1 MASTEQ
7 AVSTLNNLIET
18 CRDGQEGFKTAAEG
32 VDNSELKEL
41 LYSYS
46 QQRAGFVGE
55 LQDEVRRL
63 GGEPDTTGSVT
74 ASLHRGWM
82 DLRAA
87 VTGGDDTAVLAE
99 CGRGE
104 EAAMSNYRAAFNVD
118 LPASCRQMVERQ
130 FAEIKEA
137 HNHIRNLDRAAG
149 AGA

>member
-7 AVSTLNNLIET
+7 VISTLNSLIET

-32 VDNSELKEL
+32 VNNAELKEL
-41 LYSYS
+41 FHAYSR
-46 QQRAGFVGE
+46 QRAGFAGE

-82 DLRAA
+82 GLRAA
-87 VTGGDDTAVLAE
+87 VTGGDEASVLAE
-99 CGRGE
+99 CERGE
-104 EAAMSNYRAAFNVD
+104 DAAMSNYRAAFNVD

-149 AGA
+149 AGV